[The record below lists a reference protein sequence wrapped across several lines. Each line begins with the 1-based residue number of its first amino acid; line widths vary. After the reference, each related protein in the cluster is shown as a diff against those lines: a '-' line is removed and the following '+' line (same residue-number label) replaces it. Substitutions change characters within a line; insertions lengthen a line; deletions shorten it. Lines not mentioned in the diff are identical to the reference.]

1 VDQTHL
7 ESEKT
12 KRWAGPCCFWGFPF
26 SFLARAKRSQSV
38 SVSHA
43 DTTIVIDPG
52 TDKCCYGFSSLIRRT
67 RRSPLGSLRRVD
79 AHPPAVP
86 NKREQ
91 MVELPNEFD
100 LIRCSPSQLSD
111 LAWAHPL
118 IVFPSSPSSARHSR
132 SFFFSKIS
140 SRIR

>member
-91 MVELPNEFD
+91 KVELPNEFD
-100 LIRCSPSQLSD
+100 LIRARPRNYRILRGR
-111 LAWAHPL
+111 
-118 IVFPSSPSSARHSR
+118 IPSSSSLHHLAQLATLGAS
-132 SFFFSKIS
+132 S
-140 SRIR
+140 SRR